1 MPATIRRMRWGTSRG
16 MAYGVRMS
24 DAAPQHPPHATGG
37 RPPQQYAP
45 PPARRGGRTF
55 AILALVVA
63 GLEVLTGPLMVLVLS
78 GAIRA
83 GLDPSGIGLLSGGV
97 GALSAVLGAIAAAL
111 AIVSI
116 LRREPARVLA
126 GIALGVAISALASLI
141 ASALQVVLFS
151 F

>member
-1 MPATIRRMRWGTSRG
+1 MRWGTSGG

-24 DAAPQHPPHATGG
+24 DAAPQHPPHATAG
-37 RPPQQYAP
+37 RPPQYAP

-126 GIALGVAISALASLI
+126 GIALGIAISALASLI

>member
-1 MPATIRRMRWGTSRG
+1 
-16 MAYGVRMS
+16 MS
-24 DAAPQHPPHATGG
+24 DAAPQHPPHVTAGQ
-37 RPPQQYAP
+37 PPQQYAP

-55 AILALVVA
+55 AILALAFA

-83 GLDPSGIGLLSGGV
+83 GFDPSGIDLLSGGV

-116 LRREPARVLA
+116 VRREPAPLLA

>member
-1 MPATIRRMRWGTSRG
+1 

-24 DAAPQHPPHATGG
+24 DAAPQHRPSPSTQQPPMAFAPQRASGG
-37 RPPQQYAP
+37 RI
-45 PPARRGGRTF
+45 F

-63 GLEVLTGPLMVLVLS
+63 GLELLTGPAMVLVLS

-83 GLDPSGIGLLSGGV
+83 GLDPSSIGLLSGGV
-97 GALSAVLGAIAAAL
+97 GALSAVLGIVAAAL

-116 LRREPARVLA
+116 IRREPARLLA
-126 GIALGVAISALASLI
+126 GIALGIAISALVSMLAN
-141 ASALQVVLFS
+141 ALQVALYS